1 MNEDITAIEES
12 TKRERIEKIY
22 NKYKK
27 LIYIFIFT
35 ILTLSISIYFYIDF
49 KKKTKREGGIF
60 GKFLK
65 TLQWNSEIQNIQNI

>member
-49 KKKTKREGGIF
+49 KKKTKTIRSIYSSNDSF
-60 GKFLK
+60 KK
-65 TLQWNSEIQNIQNI
+65 WRK